1 MLTHPPTH
9 PPTNTYYSVPMPGH
23 WRRVWLNGQLR
34 DDARWPVEVSE
45 EGGQVG
51 VAAGLWQQ
59 FQQQLGQATEAA
71 PQVSEVAAPPPPS
84 RQSGASSA
92 NQETEVS
99 EVAAGLW
106 QQFWQQFRQQVEEA
120 WQDIPQPLSRE
131 SGVSKEGPAWAWE
144 ATPQPEQAQPSRS
157 AGRWRQHGNV
167 AAAS

>member
-1 MLTHPPTH
+1 MGGGAG
-9 PPTNTYYSVPMPGH
+9 MPANMDTLSGC
-23 WRRVWLNGQLR
+23 GI
-34 DDARWPVEVSE
+34 
-45 EGGQVG
+45 
-51 VAAGLWQQ
+51 QQ
-59 FQQQLGQATEAA
+59 PLGQATEAA

-144 ATPQPEQAQPSRS
+144 ATPQPKQAQPSRA